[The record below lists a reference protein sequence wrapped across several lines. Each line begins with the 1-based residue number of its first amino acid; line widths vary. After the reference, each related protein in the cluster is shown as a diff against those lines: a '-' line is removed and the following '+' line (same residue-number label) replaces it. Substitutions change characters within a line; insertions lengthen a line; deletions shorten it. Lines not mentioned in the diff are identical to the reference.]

1 MPTRSTDTHIVDFE
15 CLIAEMKPY
24 DNQSTLH
31 VTVAMTSEMIDQLL
45 YILANHETYRNLC

>member
-15 CLIAEMKPY
+15 CLIAEIKPY